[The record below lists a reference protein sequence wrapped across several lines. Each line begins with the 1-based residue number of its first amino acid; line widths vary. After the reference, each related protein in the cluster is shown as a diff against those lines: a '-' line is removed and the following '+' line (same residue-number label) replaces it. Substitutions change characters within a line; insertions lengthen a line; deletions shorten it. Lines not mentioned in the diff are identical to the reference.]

1 METISKSENSSGKLP
16 TRRISRVWSVRER
29 APDDFLAEVAKL
41 GYGKFTAQ
49 LLYNRN
55 LQTPAA
61 IDYFFQASFP
71 SLADPFLIKD
81 MDKAVNR
88 IKKALSEKEL
98 IAIYGDFDADGVTAC
113 SLLVQYFRAAG
124 AKVVPRIPHRVDEG
138 YGLNPSALRRLEA
151 QGVKLV
157 ITVDCG
163 VSNNAEVELANEL
176 GVDVIIT
183 DHHRPPDILPD
194 ALAILNVRQPGCNY
208 PYKGLAGVGV
218 AFHLVRALGKDGV
231 KTNGLRPNDL
241 LDLVALGTVADIAPL
256 TGENRVLVSSGLKA
270 MNKTARPGIV
280 ALTEAAGYKQGSL
293 DTTSIGFGLAPR
305 INAAGRI
312 DDAILAYEL
321 LLTESLEKA
330 REIALQLNQ
339 KNKERQGKLAVVL
352 EEARGQVVSQRLA
365 EKQKLILLSGEEWP
379 AGIVGLVAGRLA
391 EEYSRP
397 VLVLERGPEFSKGSA
412 RSPYVFNIIE
422 ALSECADLLVRYGGH
437 RQAAGFTV
445 ATANLPELER
455 RLLAQAEAKLTEAD
469 LHPHLEIDMLVNLD
483 EIDTAYTQ
491 SRLLAPFGSEN
502 SPPLYACYGL
512 KLREARPVGT
522 EGVHL
527 RLRLFDVQRLKTVDA
542 IAFREGWRAA
552 DLRPGDMLDIA
563 FNLEQNE
570 WQGQKKIEIHV
581 RDLRMV

>member
-1 METISKSENSSGKLP
+1 MDTISRPENRPDKLP
-16 TRRISRVWSVRER
+16 TRRISRVWSVKEP
-29 APDDFLAEVAKL
+29 APDDFLAAVDKL

-55 LQTPAA
+55 LKTPEA
-61 IDYFFQASFP
+61 IDYFFNASFP
-71 SLADPFLIKD
+71 NLADPFLIKD
-81 MDKAVNR
+81 MDKAVDR
-88 IKKALSEKEL
+88 IKKALTAKEC

-124 AKVVPRIPHRVDEG
+124 AEVVPRIPHRVDEG
-138 YGLNPSALRRLEA
+138 YGLNPSALRRLQA
-151 QGVKLV
+151 QGVKLI

-163 VSNNAEVELANEL
+163 VSNNAEVELATEL
-176 GVDVIIT
+176 GMDVIVT
-183 DHHRPPDILPD
+183 DHHRPPDVLPN

-218 AFHLVRALGKDGV
+218 AFHLVRALGKEGV
-231 KTNGLRPNDL
+231 KSNGLRPNDL

-270 MNKTARPGIV
+270 MNKTTRPGIV
-280 ALTEAAGYKQGSL
+280 ALTEAASYKQGDL

-339 KNKERQGKLAVVL
+339 KNKERQGKLAQVL
-352 EEARGQVVSQRLA
+352 DEARGQVVSQRLA
-365 EKQKLILLSGEEWP
+365 ETQKLILLSGEEWP

-391 EEYSRP
+391 DEYSRP

-422 ALSECADLLVRYGGH
+422 ALSECADLLTRYGGH
-437 RQAAGFTV
+437 RQAAGFTI
-445 ATANLPELER
+445 ATANLPELES
-455 RLLAQAEAKLTEAD
+455 RLLAQAEVKLTEAD
-469 LHPHLEIDMLVNLD
+469 LHPHLEIDMQLNLD
-483 EIDTAYTQ
+483 EIEAAYSQ
-491 SRLLAPFGSEN
+491 SRVLAPFGSEN
-502 SPPLYACYGL
+502 SQPLYACYGL

-527 RLRLFDVQRLKTVDA
+527 RLKLFDVQRLKTVDA
-542 IAFREGWRAA
+542 IFFREGWRAA
-552 DLRPGDMLDIA
+552 DLRPGDVLDIA
-563 FNLEQNE
+563 FILEQNE
-570 WQGQKKIEIHV
+570 WQGKKKVELHV
-581 RDLRMV
+581 RDIRTT